1 MVDSIYKEKIHE
13 IPLANLV
20 WVRSARQPERV
31 EEYPFEGSVPYID
44 IKALETA
51 TPSRYAEGTGYMMSG
66 SDLVMVKDGHRSG
79 KVFHALEGIA
89 ASTLVVVSLERSD
102 MLPGYLYC
110 YLAYRYED
118 FQNRKRGTTIAHLD
132 LRYLKNLLIPVPDI
146 DIQRKVAEKYQRI
159 ETLVS
164 ETKAKALR
172 LKELC
177 AAMEIKDMK
186 TASENLQ
193 QQVEMMQ
200 KAWLHQI
207 FRRTR

>member
-1 MVDSIYKEKIHE
+1 MVDSIYKESIRE

-20 WVRSARQPERV
+20 WVRSARKPDRV

-51 TPSRYAEGTGYMMSG
+51 TPSRYAEGTGYVMSG

-79 KVFHALEGIA
+79 KVFHALKGIA
-89 ASTLVVVSLERSD
+89 ASTLVVLSLERSE
-102 MLPGYLYC
+102 MLPGYLYS

-132 LRYLKNLLIPVPDI
+132 LRYLKDLLIPVPDI
-146 DIQRKVAEKYQRI
+146 DIQREVAEKYQRI

-172 LKELC
+172 LKELS
-177 AAMEIKDMK
+177 AAMENKDMK

-200 KAWLHQI
+200 KAWLNRI
-207 FRRTR
+207 FSRTR